1 MFVATA
7 ATPPVAVRQTSA
19 STTPL
24 ATALTA
30 QAAMKPS
37 SHTLALKRITRSRTR
52 SPIPMKTSG

>member
-37 SHTLALKRITRSRTR
+37 SQTLALTDHALAHEQRDADED
-52 SPIPMKTSG
+52 GGG